1 MPSDSGDEDTEAMRT
16 IEQTPKRTHKKAEVV
31 IGFSASSAIHLP
43 RTQVPG
49 SAVNSPVREC
59 P

>member
-31 IGFSASSAIHLP
+31 VGFSASSAI
-43 RTQVPG
+43 
-49 SAVNSPVREC
+49 SAVNSSVREC